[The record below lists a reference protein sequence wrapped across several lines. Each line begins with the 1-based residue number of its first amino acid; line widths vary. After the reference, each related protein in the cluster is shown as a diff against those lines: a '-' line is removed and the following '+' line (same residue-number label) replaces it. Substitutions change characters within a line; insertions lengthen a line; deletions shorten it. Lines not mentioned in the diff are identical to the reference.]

1 MCLALRIHV
10 ISTLPPPGL
19 GRSRGCPPRPTRGR
33 SKRRGDG
40 RDAQDRMRR
49 AVSAHDQLQLGASCP
64 IADGLLPAQAA
75 LPLPDNCTGWL
86 DRRRPEETSLASLTP
101 TRYYQQLQRPPSRR
115 ARQSHSQQ
123 RVLPRCS
130 QSLAVLAHA
139 RHTAPQCRCAGAGRR
154 WTCTLHQYL
163 TTTGVPKCGEA
174 IWAAPPTTGSIPR
187 TT

>member
-123 RVLPRCS
+123 RVLPAARRA
-130 QSLAVLAHA
+130 SLSS
-139 RHTAPQCRCAGAGRR
+139 HTPGIRRRNAGALALGGAA
-154 WTCTLHQYL
+154 TCTLHQYL